1 MSLATTL
8 SRAAVGLAAPQVT
21 VEVHLANGL
30 PRFSVVGMPETSVR
44 ESRERVRAA
53 IVQSG
58 FDFPDTAL
66 TVYLAPADLPK
77 LGGRYDLAIALGVLA
92 ATEQIPAASL
102 ENTEFYGELS
112 LSGQL
117 RKTACLLP
125 AALQAERHDH
135 AVFAPAANVPELEV
149 LEHVELYVADHLAA
163 VTAHLGGYE
172 ALTRVTPSLKRRPRR
187 SDLDLADVC
196 GQTRARR
203 ALEIAATGGHSLLMV
218 GPPGSGKS
226 MLARR
231 VPSLLP
237 DLSHQQALDVAS
249 VISLSGR
256 SRDPTRFFE
265 PPFRAP
271 HHTASA
277 PALVGGGSVPRPG
290 EISLAHHGVLFL
302 DEVAEYP
309 RHVLEVLREPLE
321 TGEVCISRA
330 ARQEVFPARFQLIA
344 AMNPCPCGFHGDKEL
359 NCRCTPDQIRRY
371 RQKLS
376 GPFLDRI
383 DLQLVVERVSV
394 DLLTTGTGG
403 ESSANVAARSVEARQ
418 RAVARRGTCN
428 ARLTNPLK
436 QDDCQL
442 DNTATA
448 LLSKA
453 AKHFHLSARAIAKL
467 IAVSRTIADLAEAD
481 DINEQHLGEALSL
494 RIDL

>member
-8 SRAAVGLAAPQVT
+8 SRAAIGLAAPQVT

-92 ATEQIPAASL
+92 ATEQIPAAAL
-102 ENTEFYGELS
+102 QNVEFYGELS

-125 AALQAERHDH
+125 AALQAERNSH
-135 AVFAPAANVPELEV
+135 AVFAPTANVSELEV
-149 LEHVELYVADHLAA
+149 LEHAELYVADHLAA

-172 ALTRVTPSLKRRPRR
+172 KLARVAPSQQGKSRCR
-187 SDLDLADVC
+187 DLDLADVC

-203 ALEIAATGGHSLLMV
+203 ALEIAAAGGHSLLML

-231 VPSLLP
+231 LPGLLP

-249 VISLSGR
+249 VVSLSGR
-256 SRDPTRFFE
+256 ARDPARFFE

-330 ARQEVFPARFQLIA
+330 ARQEIFPARFQLIA

-383 DLQLVVERVSV
+383 DLQLIVERVGV
-394 DLLTTGTGG
+394 DLLTTGSAG
-403 ESSANVAARSVEARQ
+403 ESTATVADRCVTARQ
-418 RAVARRGTCN
+418 HATKKRGSCN
-428 ARLTNPLK
+428 ARIANPLK
-436 QDDCQL
+436 DRHCRL
-442 DNTATA
+442 DPKTTA
-448 LLSKA
+448 LLQKA
-453 AKHFHLSARAIAKL
+453 AKRFHLSARAIAKL
-467 IAVSRTIADLAEAD
+467 VTVARTIADLAAAD
-481 DINEQHLGEALSL
+481 TIDEQHLAEALSL